1 MNTLILFQYC
11 RFLKH
16 LDIRITEKDIGLR
29 EFLTYGQ
36 FESDTPLEGIYFIR
50 KTISS
55 LVRRRPNPT

>member
-36 FESDTPLEGIYFIR
+36 FESDTSLEG
-50 KTISS
+50 S
-55 LVRRRPNPT
+55 LVTRRPNPK